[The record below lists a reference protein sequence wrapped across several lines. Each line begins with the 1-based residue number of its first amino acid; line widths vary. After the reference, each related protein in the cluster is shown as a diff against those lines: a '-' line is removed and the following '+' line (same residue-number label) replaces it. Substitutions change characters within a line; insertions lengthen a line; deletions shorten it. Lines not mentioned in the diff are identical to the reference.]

1 MDGFTFQREEL
12 GFQVFDVLTTSG
24 RRHPVHVGAD
34 LGQGNTV
41 TEEADLSPHL
51 LHLSP
56 QAGVVKRLVVVP
68 FLNSKNE
75 KKQQKTLIFVYMFIH
90 VTGSIG
96 KKFNMI
102 TIYIFLH

>member
-1 MDGFTFQREEL
+1 MQNCTHSTSQIERNNIFLRRMSPLLDGFTFEREEL

-68 FLNSKNE
+68 FFK
-75 KKQQKTLIFVYMFIH
+75 
-90 VTGSIG
+90 
-96 KKFNMI
+96 
-102 TIYIFLH
+102 